1 MTACFP
7 EAGLTYVRLQAL
19 RVGAG
24 GGFVVALGVSTWLP
38 KGGAQIA
45 LL

>member
-1 MTACFP
+1 M
-7 EAGLTYVRLQAL
+7 RLQAL